1 MKSAFKNPPRAI
13 SFFTTLISA
22 IHLIPLYLYTLIP
35 LTTGCQSPSTDTLP
49 DDTKKIINPNGR
61 NDAWGFIGFGGGGAT
76 FYPAISPH
84 NPNVAF
90 VSCDMTG
97 SYSTTNGGLSWRMFT
112 LHGVIHNYVFDPLDS
127 AVVYALVGRS
137 EE

>member
-1 MKSAFKNPPRAI
+1 MKSFFKNHRRVIHFCTTFVSPLY
-13 SFFTTLISA
+13 FYTLIS
-22 IHLIPLYLYTLIP
+22 LFPL
-35 LTTGCQSPSTDTLP
+35 TGCQSPTTDALP
-49 DDTKKIINPNGR
+49 VNAEERINPNGR

-76 FYPAISPH
+76 FYPSVSPH
-84 NPNVAF
+84 NPKVAF